1 MKYLS
6 FVFFAIILVFNSCN
20 NNKFDVDVSKIKV
33 DLKFHRL
40 DKEMFTL
47 DTNKMESETKRL
59 ITDYPKFMELYSTK
73 IVYLGGVHNQQF
85 TENFR
90 KYITFPT
97 SQEVYKQ
104 SNKQFADIQ
113 GIENQLTEAFK
124 HYKYYFPKKIIPEI
138 YFCNTS
144 FNYAVF
150 TDDNLIGIGLEMYLG
165 KNCVFYERVGKDNY
179 LRAKMIPERILPD
192 CMKAWAMAE
201 FPNKDS
207 IDNLMSNMI
216 YEAKLSYLVDAM
228 LPTVPDTIKWGFTG
242 KQLEWCEKFEKDM
255 WTYLVE
261 NKLLF
266 ETKQLE
272 IRKFTEDAPFT
283 AAFVSTNPK
292 AIKPPARAVVWL
304 ARQIVD
310 NYMERNEKITIFDLM
325 AENDAL
331 KIVNGAKYKP

>member
-6 FVFFAIILVFNSCN
+6 FFSLLIIFVFNSCN

-47 DTNKMESETKRL
+47 DTNKMESESARL
-59 ITDYPKFMELYSTK
+59 IKKYTKFMELYSTK
-73 IVYLGGVHNQQF
+73 IVYLGGFHNQQF
-85 TENFR
+85 NNNFR
-90 KYITFPT
+90 KYITFST
-97 SQEVYKQ
+97 SQEVYKHTD
-104 SNKQFADIQ
+104 KQFSDIQ
-113 GIENQLTEAFK
+113 SIEDLLTVAFK

-138 YFCNTS
+138 YFCNSS

-150 TDDNLIGIGLEMYLG
+150 TDDNLLGISLEMYLG
-165 KNCVFYERVGKDNY
+165 KNSVFYERVGKDNY
-179 LRAKMIPERILPD
+179 LRTKMIPERILPD
-192 CMKAWAMAE
+192 CMRAWAMAD
-201 FPNKDS
+201 FPKIDS
-207 IDNLMSNMI
+207 LDNLMSNMI

-228 LPTVPDTIKWGFTG
+228 LPTLPDTIKWGFTG
-242 KQLEWCEKFEKDM
+242 QQLKWCEKYEKDM

-310 NYMERNEKITIFDLM
+310 NYMEQNENLTLADLM